1 MSSRSLSYPR
11 TALFSALTVVL
22 TGLTPA
28 LAQNAPAIPG
38 VAGQTLTIPVL
49 ACSYDGSPV
58 RFTPPNL
65 AAGDDSEGKTVVAEI
80 MKYTGLPQNF
90 DVVIGEVPNAA
101 AMIVLGPDELPRR
114 VIAYNQSFMGQVAK
128 ATQNNNWVP
137 ISIMAH
143 EIGHHLSGHTLMP
156 GGSQPPLE
164 LEADKFSGF
173 VLYKMGAALTDAQKA
188 MSTFASEKD
197 GSTHPGRA
205 KRLSAIQQG
214 WQQAC
219 SQQSSSC
226 DGSAVAT
233 TRKPAG
239 TDVAKTPDQPAAT
252 PASPATPATPPVA
265 ATPST
270 PASPATPA
278 TPPAVAKVDA
288 PPVPATPATPPT
300 ASTPA
305 SAPMPTAG
313 PVVSA
318 PGVLDVIPVPSKD
331 AVPSKFDRFV
341 MDETGLFDPGE
352 KAKLA
357 QAMYDFAKAKEVEV
371 VTLIVKDLHGMSADE
386 YAYAMMRLLR
396 VGKMEM
402 GNGAVLVVAPN
413 QKQVGAALGSGLHL
427 EIDDDRIES
436 LVKGRMISFIESGL
450 ESRSEGGPVTAAWSS
465 SVSDAADYIRRDAK
479 NWEWTIRY
487 PQFKDFLQAVA
498 DAKAA
503 EEKGAT
509 YDPETS
515 LTWRKITRVQGT
527 ITSLSGPKEYSREG
541 EAFKKLLAERAPKG
555 GYTTEIK
562 TPDGQIL
569 IAYVDAHTQH
579 MMTTQL
585 AEGKPFSFTLRAE
598 MPDDMVFNML
608 SYDAI

>member
-1 MSSRSLSYPR
+1 MLIRSYLGQR
-11 TALFSALTVVL
+11 TVLFGALTAALAGTAPV
-22 TGLTPA
+22 
-28 LAQNAPAIPG
+28 LAQNTPVAPG
-38 VAGQTLTIPVL
+38 VLAQTATRSVL

-58 RFTPPNL
+58 RFTPPDL
-65 AAGDDSEGKTVVAEI
+65 ASGSNAEGASVVAEI

-90 DVVIGEVPNAA
+90 DVVVGQVPNAA
-101 AMIVLGPDELPRR
+101 AMIVLGPDDLPRR
-114 VIAYNQSFMGQVAK
+114 VIAYNQTFMGQVAK
-128 ATQNNNWVP
+128 ATQNNDWVP

-173 VLYKMGAALTDAQKA
+173 VLYKMGAVLADAQKA
-188 MSTFASEKD
+188 MRTLAPEQD
-197 GSTHPGRA
+197 GDTHPGRS

-219 SQQSSSC
+219 SQQSSQC
-226 DGSAVAT
+226 DGSVAVEN
-233 TRKPAG
+233 KPAG
-239 TDVAKTPDQPAAT
+239 PEVAKAPDTSPPPT
-252 PASPATPATPPVA
+252 VPTAST
-265 ATPST
+265 
-270 PASPATPA
+270 
-278 TPPAVAKVDA
+278 A
-288 PPVPATPATPPT
+288 PPVPATPTASEKPPPVV
-300 ASTPA
+300 AKVEPPSTPA
-305 SAPMPTAG
+305 VPAAPAAPSVPATPTAPETASVPTAG
-313 PVVSA
+313 PVVAA

-371 VTLIVKDLHGMSADE
+371 VTLIVKDLHGMSPDE

-396 VGKMEM
+396 VGKMEL
-402 GNGAVLVVAPN
+402 GNGAVLVVAPH
-413 QKQVGAALGSGLHL
+413 QKQVGAALGAGLHL
-427 EIDDDRIES
+427 EINDDRIES
-436 LVKGRMISFIESGL
+436 LVKGRMMGFIESGL
-450 ESRSEGGPVTAAWSS
+450 ESRQEGQPVSASWSS
-465 SVSDAADYIRRDAK
+465 SVSDAADYIRRDSK
-479 NWEWTIRY
+479 NWEWTVRY

-503 EEKGAT
+503 QEKGQS
-509 YDPETS
+509 YDPKTS
-515 LTWRKITRVQGT
+515 LVWRKIAQVQGT
-527 ITSLSGPKEYSREG
+527 ITSLGGPKEYNQG

-569 IAYVDAHTQH
+569 IAYVDAHTQQ
-579 MMTTQL
+579 MMTTKL
-585 AEGKPFSFTLRAE
+585 AEGKPFRFTLRAE
-598 MPDDMVFNML
+598 KPQDMVFNIL
-608 SYDAI
+608 SYDAL